1 MIHFSNMGMCDS
13 MTLRTI
19 IRWLI
24 RLIYF
29 EFIHIRDDLIV
40 GLSIMVENMF
50 KVVNIT
56 VMQDYISSV
65 VY

>member
-1 MIHFSNMGMCDS
+1 

-24 RLIYF
+24 RLTYF

-40 GLSIMVENMF
+40 DLSIMVENMF
-50 KVVNIT
+50 KVVNIA

>member
-1 MIHFSNMGMCDS
+1 

-24 RLIYF
+24 RLTYF
-29 EFIHIRDDLIV
+29 EFIRIRDDLIV
-40 GLSIMVENMF
+40 DLSIMVENMF